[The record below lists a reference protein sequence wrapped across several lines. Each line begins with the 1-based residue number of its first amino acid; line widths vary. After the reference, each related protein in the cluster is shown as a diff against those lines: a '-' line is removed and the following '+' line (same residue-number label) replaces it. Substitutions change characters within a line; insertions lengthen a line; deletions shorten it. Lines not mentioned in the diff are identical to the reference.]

1 MGKSER
7 DTGRH
12 LLRAIYEILKMVIIR
27 GYEVKTK
34 SRYKGEWFQ
43 NAQAAEDTVTGV
55 QVLPRRER

>member
-43 NAQAAEDTVTGV
+43 NAQVAEDIVTGV